1 VPSDYDESV
10 VAKLYKDLR
19 QHYRAIGREIA
30 IAMSIQEMRPIVFA
44 SETID

>member
-10 VAKLYKDLR
+10 VAKLYKDDR
-19 QHYRAIGREIA
+19 EHYRAIIA